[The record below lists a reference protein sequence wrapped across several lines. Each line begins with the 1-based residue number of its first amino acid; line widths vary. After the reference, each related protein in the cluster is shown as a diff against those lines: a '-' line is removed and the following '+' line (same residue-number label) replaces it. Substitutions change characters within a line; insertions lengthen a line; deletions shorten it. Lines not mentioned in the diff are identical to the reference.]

1 MNRARD
7 MITSAVNLAIAG
19 GAPIV
24 TEQATG
30 AMTASSGPQCR
41 PGHRAQAIKARR
53 LARKAQDFDTSTL
66 ALFGDGHRQ
75 QDLF

>member
-19 GAPIV
+19 GASIV

-30 AMTASSGPQCR
+30 ATLQERTATAQ
-41 PGHRAQAIKARR
+41 AIEQAIKARR

>member
-7 MITSAVNLAIAG
+7 MISSAVNLAIAG

-24 TEQATG
+24 TEQAT
-30 AMTASSGPQCR
+30 AATLQERSAT
-41 PGHRAQAIKARR
+41 AQAIEQAIQARR